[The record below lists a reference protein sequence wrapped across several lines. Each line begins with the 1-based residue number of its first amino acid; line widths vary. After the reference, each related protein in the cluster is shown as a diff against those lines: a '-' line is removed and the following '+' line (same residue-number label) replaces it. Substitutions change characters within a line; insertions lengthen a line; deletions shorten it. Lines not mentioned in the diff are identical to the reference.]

1 MKYTE
6 IQGDLF
12 KNLVRDKDNK
22 LTYTEDDVPVYCHCI
37 ANDGRW

>member
-22 LTYTEDDVPVYCHCI
+22 LIGNPREVRVLKL
-37 ANDGRW
+37 